1 MKRKFHTILPAAAVS
16 ACLLTVGCEESAEVT
31 EVEENTPAAAA
42 GGAAAESETVSLKV
56 SGMT

>member
-42 GGAAAESETVSLKV
+42 GGAAAESETVS
-56 SGMT
+56 